1 MLKKTFTKFYASNV
15 LLQRQYREHG
25 FTKYFESISCLLVA
39 KQNNEF
45 LMRNHQSRSTES
57 ESFLEVNAISSQTCG
72 QGRE

>member
-1 MLKKTFTKFYASNV
+1 MNITPYCSKLVLDLKLCEEKITKKDMLKKTFTKFYASNV

-45 LMRNHQSRSTES
+45 
-57 ESFLEVNAISSQTCG
+57 
-72 QGRE
+72 